1 VGAVAAYRFL
11 VAALLVSLVCA
22 GVARADGDPAS
33 DVLIKDRVFWP
44 YSVKLPLESRKGLLE
59 TVNKATKKGFPVR
72 VALINNEFDLGSA
85 GLLSRHPQEYAKF
98 LAQELA
104 LVKGKDWLI
113 VVMPNGYGVYHCVG
127 VRRPEGYVDPCE
139 KEDRADADKRA
150 LRALAAPEKS
160 RIDMAASGEEA
171 VRRIAALHG
180 VSVDSSPLPFVLGG
194 AALVLILGAGGFLL
208 LRRRRRVAS

>member
-1 VGAVAAYRFL
+1 
-11 VAALLVSLVCA
+11 
-22 GVARADGDPAS
+22 VARADGDPAS

-104 LVKGKDWLI
+104 LVRGKDWLI

-139 KEDRADADKRA
+139 KGDKADAAKRL
-150 LRALAAPEKS
+150 LRPLAAPAKS
-160 RIDMAASGEEA
+160 RIDLAASGEEA
-171 VRRIAALHG
+171 VRQIAALHG
-180 VSVDSSPLPFVLGG
+180 VKVGGRPWLLIVAAVVIVVL
-194 AALVLILGAGGFLL
+194 ALAAGGLVL
-208 LRRRRRVAS
+208 LRRARRVVS